1 VKVSVCDVGPRDGLQ
16 IEDAR
21 LDPATRAELAR
32 RLFVAGVA
40 RVEIGSFVD
49 SRRVPQMAGAEEV
62 AERLGPGGAWS
73 ALVLNERGYAR
84 LAATPVRRANFAFAV
99 TDEYNGRNQGATSAE
114 SVALLGRICEL
125 AGGDG
130 RSVTATVAV
139 AFGCP
144 FAGTV
149 PERDVLD
156 AAERAVAA
164 GASEVVLA
172 DTIGVAVPSQVRRLV
187 SAACRLGVPVGAHLH
202 NTRST
207 GYANAL
213 AAVEAGAELLDA
225 AVGGTGGCPFA
236 PRATGNIATEDLAYL
251 LRGEGIDTGIDID
264 AMIGVAAW
272 LEELLGHSL
281 PGQLHR
287 AGDFAPA
294 VVAA

>member
-1 VKVSVCDVGPRDGLQ
+1 MKVSVCEVGPRDGLQ
-16 IEDAR
+16 IEEAR

-32 RLFVAGVA
+32 RLLAVGVA

-62 AERLGPGGAWS
+62 AERLGDDKAWS
-73 ALVLNERGYAR
+73 ALVLNERGYMR
-84 LAATPVRRANFAFAV
+84 LAETPVRRANFAFAV
-99 TDEYNGRNQGATSAE
+99 TDEYNRRNQGATSAE
-114 SVALLGRICEL
+114 SIALLGRICEL
-125 AGGDG
+125 ARADG
-130 RSVTATVAV
+130 RSVSATVAV

-144 FAGTV
+144 FAGAV
-149 PERDVLD
+149 PESRVLD
-156 AAERAVAA
+156 AAEQAVAA

-187 SAACRLGVPVGAHLH
+187 AAACRLGVPVGAHLH

-213 AAVEAGAELLDA
+213 TAVDAGATLLDA

-251 LRGEGIDTGIDID
+251 LRGEGIDTGIDIE
-264 AMIGVAAW
+264 ALIEVAEW
-272 LEELLGHSL
+272 LEELLGHPL
-281 PGQLHR
+281 PGQLHL
-287 AGDFAPA
+287 AGDFELGAHSS
-294 VVAA
+294 